1 MSGSRNK
8 VKNRIIQSNVSFMK
22 RYYEDKRDGEE
33 VTANMDTTAVEPQP
47 KSDTKPVTPET
58 VTRPSRERR
67 SPAYLKDYI
76 R

>member
-1 MSGSRNK
+1 
-8 VKNRIIQSNVSFMK
+8 MK
-22 RYYEDKRDGEE
+22 RYQDKRNGEE
-33 VTANMDTTAVEPQP
+33 VTADKDTAAVESQP